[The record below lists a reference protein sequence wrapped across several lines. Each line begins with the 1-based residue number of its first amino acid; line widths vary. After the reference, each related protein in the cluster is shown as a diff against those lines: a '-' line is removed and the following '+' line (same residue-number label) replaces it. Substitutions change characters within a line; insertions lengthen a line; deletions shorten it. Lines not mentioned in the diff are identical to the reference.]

1 MAAPSTAPTECEVAA
16 AWLAEQPGATTRR
29 LQRWF
34 AAHNGPLGAADALSR
49 EPAARGAARVTRTR
63 DTVRTRMQRR
73 GTRVLLAGD
82 PDWPFHDVPAADQPA
97 LLFAEGDGFE
107 ALTRP
112 AVSIVGTRAATPH
125 GLADAREIAAA
136 AARAG
141 YVVVSGLAIGIDTA
155 AHEGALAAGGLTIGV
170 VATGLDVVYPR
181 RNAALFDAVRAS
193 GLVVGEYGF
202 GTPPEKWRFPVRNR
216 IIAALGAVT
225 VVVEAKARGGALV
238 TARLA
243 MELSR
248 DVLAVP
254 GSRRNGSAAGTNALL
269 RDGAHVLTEPADLFV
284 ALGRSDAASGAAGRY
299 APDRLV
305 AVPLSAAAAAVLDA
319 CGGEGCTLDEVVTRS
334 ALPAAT
340 VAGAIRELE
349 RVARI
354 QRVRGLLWPT

>member
-1 MAAPSTAPTECEVAA
+1 VK
-16 AWLAEQPGATTRR
+16 
-29 LQRWF
+29 
-34 AAHNGPLGAADALSR
+34 
-49 EPAARGAARVTRTR
+49 
-63 DTVRTRMQRR
+63 
-73 GTRVLLAGD
+73 
-82 PDWPFHDVPAADQPA
+82 
-97 LLFAEGDGFE
+97 
-107 ALTRP
+107 RP
-112 AVSIVGTRAATPH
+112 VGVVGKDHTRAATPH
-125 GLADAREIAAA
+125 GLADAREIAGA

-170 VATGLDVVYPR
+170 VATGVDVMYPR
-181 RNAALFDAVRAS
+181 RNAALFDAVRAA

-202 GTPPEKWRFPVRNR
+202 GTPPERWRFPVRNR

-243 MELSR
+243 MDLHR

-284 ALGRSDAASGAAGRY
+284 ALGRAAAAPGAACAG
-299 APDRLV
+299 ATDRL
-305 AVPLSAAAAAVLDA
+305 APVPLSAAAASVLDA
-319 CGGEGCTLDEVVTRS
+319 CGGEPCTLDEIVTRS
-334 ALPAAT
+334 ALPPAT

-349 RVARI
+349 RVARM